1 MHMVLWDSSQC
12 MHFVEQTG
20 GIWSGSVDALWEY
33 VGNCELL
40 GFHEKLKYY
49 ASAIIVCV
57 VFFIYFMKYKGF

>member
-1 MHMVLWDSSQC
+1 MGSSQW

-40 GFHEKLKYY
+40 GFREKQYNSMLLQLLFALFFHIFHE
-49 ASAIIVCV
+49 I
-57 VFFIYFMKYKGF
+57 